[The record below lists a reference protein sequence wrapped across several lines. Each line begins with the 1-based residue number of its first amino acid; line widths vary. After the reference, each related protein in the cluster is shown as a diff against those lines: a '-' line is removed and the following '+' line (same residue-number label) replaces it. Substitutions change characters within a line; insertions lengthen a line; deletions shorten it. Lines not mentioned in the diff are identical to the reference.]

1 MVRNYSVYMPVV
13 PGSIEQEWEQC
24 LNQINGSLSEGNLPL
39 KLNIFVSQPDYIS
52 YVKVKKQISRSVL
65 ENFAG
70 HCPAFNVTIHPP
82 EKPWKVGVEAM
93 FISEESVEITTEF
106 WQSVPYVILRSG
118 SYKEV
123 WSAGLGNDLYPNDTR
138 KAAIEAFESVAGI
151 LSREKMTFNNVVRQW
166 NYIGNILEINKGFQ
180 NYQLFNEV
188 RSEFYNKYRTIHN
201 YPAATGIGM
210 KYGGVFIDFC
220 AVISDDV
227 LRIKAVDNPNQVNA
241 YEYDQHVL
249 KGLTGKGKTV
259 KNPPQFERA
268 LLMVNNK
275 SRYLFISG
283 TASIIGQETIG
294 KGDVKEQ
301 TLVTIENIHKLT
313 DSERIAGLLGSQ
325 DITTGK
331 YELLRVYIKN
341 QEDFPEVMKIC
352 KDHFPEVPSIFIE
365 SDICRE
371 DLLTEIEAEFQ
382 I

>member
-1 MVRNYSVYMPVV
+1 MVRNYSVHMPVV

-24 LNQINGSLSEGNLPL
+24 LIQIKGNLLDGNLPL
-39 KLNIFVSQPDYIS
+39 KLNIFVSQPDYTS
-52 YVKVKKQISRSVL
+52 YVKVKKHISGSVL
-65 ENFAG
+65 ENFG
-70 HCPAFNVTIHPP
+70 EHCPAFNVTIHPP
-82 EKPWKVGVEAM
+82 ERPWKVGVEVM
-93 FISEESVEITTEF
+93 FISEESVEVTTDF
-106 WQSVPYVILRSG
+106 CQSVPYVVLRSG
-118 SYKEV
+118 QYKEV

-138 KAAIEAFESVAGI
+138 KAAIAAFESVAGI
-151 LSREKMTFNNVVRQW
+151 LSRENMTFNNVVRQW

-188 RSEFYNKYRTIHN
+188 RSDYYKKYRTIHG

-220 AVISDDV
+220 AVISDDK
-227 LRIKAVDNPNQVNA
+227 LRIKAVENPNQVNA
-241 YEYDQHVL
+241 YEYSQQLL
-249 KGLTGKGKTV
+249 KGLTGKGKAV

-275 SRYLFISG
+275 NKNLFISG

-294 KGDVKEQ
+294 KGDVREQ

-313 DSERIAGLLGSQ
+313 DSERIAQLLGNQ
-325 DITTGK
+325 DIAPGK

-352 KDHFPEVPSIFIE
+352 TDHFPEVPAIFIE

-371 DLLTEIEAEFQ
+371 DLLTEIEAEFLL
-382 I
+382 